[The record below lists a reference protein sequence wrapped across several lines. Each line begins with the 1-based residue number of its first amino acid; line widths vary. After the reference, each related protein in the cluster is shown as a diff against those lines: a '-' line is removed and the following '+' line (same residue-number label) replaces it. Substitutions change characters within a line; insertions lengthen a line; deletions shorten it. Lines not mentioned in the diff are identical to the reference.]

1 MGRPK
6 GGNNQHRTCEEKER
20 LIKEYYASGK
30 GYQMFAKEHG
40 IAHSLFST
48 WLKKYQEQGI
58 AGLQHGSRKA
68 PFVDKRE
75 EEILKLKL
83 IIADQQIE
91 IERLKKQKMEEIHG

>member
-6 GGNNQHRTCEEKER
+6 GGTNQHRSVEDKGR
-20 LIKEYYASGK
+20 LIKEYYASGM

-48 WLKKYQEQGI
+48 WLKKYQENGV

-68 PFVDKRE
+68 PFVDERD
-75 EEILKLKL
+75 EEIIRLKL
-83 IIADQQIE
+83 IIAEQQIE
-91 IERLKKQKMEEIHG
+91 IQRLKSEKVQK